1 MSENY
6 DLISENDMHMPIR
19 CIMQRFDHI
28 RSQMHDYFELSMI
41 VSGNCTLQLDDHIYN
56 LTEDDV
62 FCVNPLSLHELHG
75 VNCVIVTVLF
85 NQTLFEQI
93 LPVPFHPR
101 FFFISTMTDNQEAI
115 VQLRT
120 LIAHIIKTNI
130 DKKDGYELRNWSYI
144 YNIMDVLYR
153 NFRIKLSTAKEK
165 KNHKYALR
173 ISEISQLI
181 QQHYTEN
188 ITLQE
193 LADAVHLSV
202 PYLSKFFVEYYGMNF
217 LSYLNQYRLMHAVQ
231 ELSTTDKNI
240 DEIAIDSG
248 FSNSHAF
255 VTFFKK
261 QYGMLPKD
269 YRREQ
274 KKKKENTAQRVEQH
288 NYIYGLKKY
297 LKEDTFF
304 QVVSPVKKTEIEISV
319 NGSSY
324 TLLHT
329 WKKMMTVGRASDVL
343 ICDVQKMLT
352 KIQETVGFEYIKLCG
367 IFSDDLHIY
376 NETASKVPVY
386 SFSYLDKILDF
397 VIVNHLKPWLQLSY
411 MPEKLAKYP
420 NRRLFGANVSQ
431 PHSVSAWCQ
440 LVHEFLLHIT
450 DRYGLDTIKTWK
462 FGLWNQPNTSSDLF
476 GFTNENDFFLFYKS
490 TYDCIKDFCPDIEF
504 SLPPT
509 YYIVGESY
517 ENWYLN
523 FLEWCKKNS
532 CLPDCLSFTYY
543 DTKMISDKNHSKESF
558 GFVYAMSLS
567 ESPDGLKDFVM
578 QVLRERRQLGLG
590 NMPIYL
596 SEWNNTPSQQDLLN
610 DTCFKSCY
618 IVKNI
623 LENYDRLDSFTYQA
637 LTDLMADDALPNKLF
652 FGGLG
657 LFTVNGIPK
666 ASYYAYTL
674 LRQLG
679 DQFLG
684 RGDGYFIT
692 RKHNSYQIMLYNYK
706 HFNYLYANGERF
718 DMTETDRYT
727 VFADSDPVTIE
738 LCLSNIPQGTYKISE
753 TYVNRTH
760 GSSYDQWVSMG
771 GLELTTPYEF
781 DLLKKASSPGFHQ
794 KLMHIASDETLRLNA
809 ELELLEIRL
818 IQITPV
824 ICPSD
829 VSR

>member
-1 MSENY
+1 M
-6 DLISENDMHMPIR
+6 
-19 CIMQRFDHI
+19 
-28 RSQMHDYFELSMI
+28 
-41 VSGNCTLQLDDHIYN
+41 
-56 LTEDDV
+56 
-62 FCVNPLSLHELHG
+62 
-75 VNCVIVTVLF
+75 
-85 NQTLFEQI
+85 
-93 LPVPFHPR
+93 
-101 FFFISTMTDNQEAI
+101 
-115 VQLRT
+115 
-120 LIAHIIKTNI
+120 
-130 DKKDGYELRNWSYI
+130 
-144 YNIMDVLYR
+144 
-153 NFRIKLSTAKEK
+153 
-165 KNHKYALR
+165 
-173 ISEISQLI
+173 
-181 QQHYTEN
+181 
-188 ITLQE
+188 
-193 LADAVHLSV
+193 
-202 PYLSKFFVEYYGMNF
+202 
-217 LSYLNQYRLMHAVQ
+217 
-231 ELSTTDKNI
+231 
-240 DEIAIDSG
+240 
-248 FSNSHAF
+248 
-255 VTFFKK
+255 
-261 QYGMLPKD
+261 
-269 YRREQ
+269 
-274 KKKKENTAQRVEQH
+274 
-288 NYIYGLKKY
+288 
-297 LKEDTFF
+297 
-304 QVVSPVKKTEIEISV
+304 KKTEIEISV

-352 KIQETVGFEYIKLCG
+352 QIQETVGFEYIKLCG

-657 LFTVNGIPK
+657 LFTANGIPK